1 MRRLVS
7 LIVVA
12 VCVAF
17 WVVILGSPLAVV
29 TTAAADRPA
38 RPLWSRAIGK
48 PAGVTSLHAVDGVVV
63 AGTWEV
69 RVVGLDGR
77 TGRKLW
83 QQQRPGEPGWDLL
96 VAVSGGRVV
105 AATSEHPAVVA
116 YEPRTGKRAWER
128 ELEPIGSMAGCPGHR
143 LVAVTH
149 RGRTSEGA
157 ATLLVHALD
166 PASGQTLWQT
176 PVDGTLQG
184 SGDGW
189 LFTARASG
197 TGQLMTGL
205 AAVRC
210 SDGAVR
216 ELPAPRRRFSRLL
229 HAAEGK
235 VVGLYF
241 EFTGEQELVCVTEVE
256 SGAQQCFEVGDGDS
270 EGTQVVGALLQDGVV
285 HVAAARMYAKNL
297 DPRPDSWLFRY
308 DLAQRRMVGKSEALT
323 SNGALAGGGGQI
335 VTGFGS
341 TGAEDFGH
349 VVEAATGQRLASVR
363 LRKSPTAVALDGAR
377 GYFGTYGGEVVAVA
391 LPRPGPTPVAEVAV
405 APRAVVKGTPGPDL
419 GWRVVRTFDAH
430 PKRARTS
437 GSQVDGHV
445 GAVAFL
451 DDQRL
456 VAGGN
461 DDWVAVFDVAQGK
474 QLWRSKKLGKDVENV
489 AVCER
494 GFAATVYGGNIT
506 MFEAARASNGSGRG
520 FVAQKPIAH
529 GMGWMFGMTS
539 GCAIVADDFDGTFKI
554 YVDGREQAT
563 FVAPGEFDRRGLAV
577 VGSHLV
583 VSQPGR
589 LEVLHVED
597 VAAAAATGAPGK
609 AAAVYPTT
617 LEAHGSR
624 LSQAWMLG
632 DGRLLRE
639 YCGAVR
645 CVIELVSR
653 DRGAPRTIE
662 LDVRGAGWDASVPS
676 MIAAAVDG
684 SVLAF
689 FRRGLDLAIIDTAT
703 GKRQSLAD
711 LSGMP
716 RDLVVAAFAPGGK
729 RLAVAGYPQPWQVTI
744 LERP

>member
-1 MRRLVS
+1 MRCLVS
-7 LIVVA
+7 RIVVVA
-12 VCVAF
+12 VALWASLV
-17 WVVILGSPLAVV
+17 LTAVPTV
-29 TTAAADRPA
+29 AAAGPA

-48 PAGVTSLHAVDGVVV
+48 PAGITSLHAVDGVVV
-63 AGTWEV
+63 AGTWES

-83 QQQRPGEPGWDLL
+83 QKQRPGSPGDLM

-105 AATSEHPAVVA
+105 AATPEHPAVVA
-116 YEPRTGKRAWER
+116 YEPRTGKLAWQR
-128 ELEPIGSMAGCPGHR
+128 ELEPIGSMAACQGHR

-149 RGRTSEGA
+149 RGRTSDGA
-157 ATLLVHALD
+157 GTLIVHALD

-189 LFTARASG
+189 LITARASG
-197 TGQLMTGL
+197 TGQLMSGL

-216 ELPAPRRRFSRLL
+216 ELPAPRRTFASLL

-241 EFTGEQELVCVTEVE
+241 EFSGQQELVCVTEVE
-256 SGAQQCFEVGDGDS
+256 TGAQQCFEATDG
-270 EGTQVVGALLQDGVV
+270 ETEVTEVAGALLQDGVV
-285 HVAAARMYAKNL
+285 HVATARSYAKNL

-308 DLAQRRMVGKSEALT
+308 DLAKRRMMGKSEPLT
-323 SNGALAGGGGQI
+323 SSGMLAGGGGQI

-349 VVEAATGQRLASVR
+349 VVEAATGQRMASVR
-363 LRKSPTAVALDGAR
+363 LRKSPTEVALDGQRA
-377 GYFGTYGGEVVAVA
+377 YFGTYSGEVVAVA
-391 LPRPGPTPVAEVAV
+391 LPRPGPAPVAEVAV
-405 APRAVVKGTPGPDL
+405 TPQAVAKAAPGPDL

-437 GSQVDGHV
+437 GSLVDGRV

-456 VAGGN
+456 VVGGN

-474 QLWRSKKLGKDVENV
+474 QTWRSKKMGKDVENI

-506 MFEAARASNGSGRG
+506 MFEAARSGRG
-520 FVAQKPIAH
+520 FVAKKPIAH

-539 GCAIVADDFDGTFKI
+539 GCVIVADDFDGTFQI
-554 YVDGREQAT
+554 YVDGQVRST
-563 FVAPGEFDRRGLAV
+563 FSAPGAFDRRGLAV
-577 VGSHLV
+577 VGPHLV
-583 VSQPGR
+583 VSYPDR
-589 LEVLHVED
+589 LEVLDLED
-597 VAAAAATGAPGK
+597 VAPGTEGVTGAP
-609 AAAVYPTT
+609 ARTVAVYQTPE
-617 LEAHGSR
+617 EAHGSR

-645 CVIELVSR
+645 CVIELVSH
-653 DRGAPRTIE
+653 DRGTPRTLE
-662 LDVRGAGWDASVPS
+662 FDVRGAGWAASVPS
-676 MIAAAVDG
+676 MIAAAADG
-684 SVLAF
+684 RALAF
-689 FRRGLDLAIIDTAT
+689 FRRGLDLAIVDTAT

-711 LSGMP
+711 LAGMP